1 MKALVKPYGERGL
14 KLIKDAPE
22 PKCGSHDVLIRVLAA
37 SVCGTDLHIYGSDPS
52 IRDRVADNRII
63 GHEFC
68 GEVIEVGSQVTR
80 VAVGDLV
87 SSESHI
93 VCGTCEYCLDGMPHL
108 CQEVSLI
115 GIDRPGGLAQYVAIP
130 EQNAIINQSPRLPI
144 EVASMM
150 DAYGNAVDT
159 ALLVP
164 LIGKTVLITGCGPQG
179 LMAIAIALAAGAKQ
193 VIATETQQKRKD
205 FALEMIKQH
214 ANPNQCRDDHIL
226 NARDPDVVDQIWEAT
241 NGLGVDVLLEM
252 SGQPAAIRDGFAV
265 LRNAGHAVILGIT
278 SSPRVEVDWTNL
290 VFKGATI
297 HFRYGRHLYR
307 TWSEG
312 RRLLGTGLVKLDPL
326 IHKHFFMLDE
336 FDEAFRLQIRGEVAK
351 VIFTP
356 NPDVFKGNYD
366 C

>member
-1 MKALVKPYGERGL
+1 MKALVKPYGQRGL
-14 KLIKDAPE
+14 KLIEDAPE
-22 PKCGSHDVLIRVLAA
+22 PECGSQDVKIKVLAA

-68 GEVIEVGSQVTR
+68 GQVIAVGPQVTR

-130 EQNAIINQSPRLPI
+130 EQNAIVKSPKIRVT
-144 EVASMM
+144 VASMM

-179 LMAIAIALAAGAKQ
+179 LMVMAIALAAGARQ
-193 VIATETQQKRKD
+193 VIATEVSGKRR
-205 FALEMIKQH
+205 AMAQEIQH
-214 ANPNQCRDDHIL
+214 VHKNPNQSINNLVLDGL
-226 NARDPDVVDQIWEAT
+226 APNLVDQIYEAT
-241 NGLGVDVLLEM
+241 DGLGVDVLLEM
-252 SGQPAAIRDGFAV
+252 SGHPAAIRDGFSV
-265 LRNAGHAVILGIT
+265 LRNAGHAVILGLT
-278 SSPRVEVDWTNL
+278 SSRQVEVDWTDL
-290 VFKGATI
+290 VFKGVTI
-297 HFRYGRHLYR
+297 HFRYGRHLYK

-312 RRLLGTGLVKLDPL
+312 RRLLESGLVKLEPL
-326 IHKHFFMLDE
+326 IHKPFFDLKE
-336 FDEAFRLQIRGEVAK
+336 FDDAFQLQIQGEVAK
-351 VIFTP
+351 VVFVP
-356 NPDVFKGNYD
+356 NGLSALQEV
-366 C
+366 